1 MEIVSFTLG
10 PAATNAYLVG
20 DPPTATAVVVDPAW
34 DGALIQSEARRRDWR
49 ITQIWL
55 THAHFDHFGG
65 AGGVSDASPNPIP
78 VALHPADQPLWRLR
92 GGAAAFGFADF
103 DPGPEPTL
111 DLEHG
116 GSLSLGDTRFEVRHT
131 PGHTPG
137 HVIFHDPIGG
147 VVFCGDLIFSGSV
160 GRTDLPGGDTE
171 QLLASIRE
179 EILKLPDSTRLF
191 PGHGPATTVGE
202 ERHTNPFL
210 ADLPGG
216 ASAALGL

>member
-1 MEIVSFTLG
+1 V
-10 PAATNAYLVG
+10 
-20 DPPTATAVVVDPAW
+20 
-34 DGALIQSEARRRDWR
+34 ARRP
-49 ITQIWL
+49 
-55 THAHFDHFGG
+55 
-65 AGGVSDASPNPIP
+65 SASRTSI
-78 VALHPADQPLWRLR
+78 Q
-92 GGAAAFGFADF
+92 
-103 DPGPEPTL
+103 GPEPTL

-116 GSLSLGDTRFEVRHT
+116 KDLSLGDTRFEVRHT